1 MEKTDVGLSLKLW
14 GSFTQFL
21 AIYCV
26 VDISRI
32 MNENEKKMFFFIYL
46 FLLFD
51 KFISFEFG

>member
-1 MEKTDVGLSLKLW
+1 MEKTDVELSLKLW

-32 MNENEKKMFFFIYL
+32 MNENAKKRILFF